1 MQFRKKIQ
9 SASFV
14 VFIFVALAVATP
26 LAADDTIELT
36 QKPDIA
42 LEHQRM
48 PGNARAQAETRGV
61 IRAAPH
67 LFVYHPDPNHT
78 PAFYMNGNRR
88 GFERQLALVLDDF
101 REQRSMVP
109 LERLLENAENA
120 DGEVLTPGDLPR
132 RRAVFV
138 LYVSDDC
145 EECDSI
151 AGALDAWLAR
161 RPAYEAVRIEIELP

>member
-1 MQFRKKIQ
+1 MQFLTPNQ
-9 SASFV
+9 PLFAA
-14 VFIFVALAVATP
+14 IFLVALAAAAP
-26 LAADDTIELT
+26 AAADETIRLA

-61 IRAAPH
+61 IRSAPH

-78 PAFYMNGNRR
+78 PAFYMKGDRR
-88 GFERQLALVLDDF
+88 GFDRQLSMVLEDF

-109 LERLLENAENA
+109 LERLLENAGNA
-120 DGEVLTPGDLPR
+120 DGETLTPGDLPR

-138 LYVSDDC
+138 LFVSDEC
-145 EECDSI
+145 PACDSV
-151 AGALDAWLAR
+151 AEALDDWLAR